1 MGRAMRATGRSLLR
15 GGVWLLALAAIG
27 AATPAAAGVNDRE
40 ERQRDRVAQGVSDG
54 SLTRPEAHRL
64 ARQQRRIEVRERRM
78 RADDGRLGWRER
90 ARLDGALDRSAARIR
105 YARNDAQ
112 TR

>member
-1 MGRAMRATGRSLLR
+1 MGRSMRGTWRSAVR

-40 ERQRDRVAQGVSDG
+40 ERQRDRVAQGVADG
-54 SLTRPEAHRL
+54 SLTQPEVHRL
-64 ARQQRRIEVRERRM
+64 ARQQKRIEVRERRM

-90 ARLDGALDRSAARIR
+90 ARLDDSLDRASARIH
-105 YARNDAQ
+105 YARNDGQ